1 MKVLPV
7 RQGSEGVP
15 ASQYHQLLDGN
26 LSSCIGLPVQGEVP
40 PIFLLKMNTLS
51 MKISSRAYNV
61 TVVGDKISCNR
72 HGSKLLQVSYPV
84 SSGSP
89 SQFVFCPLISQNL
102 TKESQV
108 ECGYRCDCTN
118 SDECREINMFM
129 ANHEQN
135 TKWSLCELI
144 ARN

>member
-72 HGSKLLQVSYPV
+72 HGSKLLQVG
-84 SSGSP
+84 SS
-89 SQFVFCPLISQNL
+89 I
-102 TKESQV
+102 
-108 ECGYRCDCTN
+108 
-118 SDECREINMFM
+118 
-129 ANHEQN
+129 
-135 TKWSLCELI
+135 
-144 ARN
+144 